1 MVGGVSS
8 AISAA
13 WIRREILNQ
22 YDADPTEAG
31 LGRRIKNRTP
41 LAIAGL
47 GFAGLS
53 TVSSL
58 KFDKFELEV
67 LADPDSPYPAHQ
79 QMNNHRTL
87 HSIPY
92 IGGAILS
99 AHLLRDGA
107 SKLGSQIASKLDAPR
122 LVEEII
128 NGLNSVAD
136 WVINSLGTGV
146 LGHIVGDIPTSS
158 PLRLLAPFSD
168 RNLAMNLITNSNPL
182 VNKCLRATGW
192 SLVGGS
198 WAVASLYLLSKT
210 PPDIR
215 IREFAERIAGFG
227 SVEELIKR
235 ANADLRS
242 LFMSMGGTELEDLTK
257 ANLLRTNSGYNLTQ
271 SEELPWS
278 DFQPDNKSIWGV
290 DELTPTSLSDAG
302 IITKSVSSQAIQASP
317 HSLWDTSH
325 EISEDTYWSEASAET
340 FWDDSPSNSLKQKTN
355 DRSTINVK
363 RDEGSFYE

>member
-31 LGRRIKNRTP
+31 LSRRIKDRTP

-47 GFAGLS
+47 GFTGLS

-58 KFDKFELEV
+58 KFDKFELNI

-79 QMNNHRTL
+79 QMNNHRML

-92 IGGAILS
+92 VGGAILS

-107 SKLGSQIASKLDAPR
+107 SKLGSQIASKLDAPHY
-122 LVEEII
+122 VEEII

-182 VNKCLRATGW
+182 VNKCLQATGW

-227 SVEELIKR
+227 SVEELVER

-242 LFMSMGGTELEDLTK
+242 LFTSMRGTELEELSNAD
-257 ANLLRTNSGYNLTQ
+257 LLRTNSSYNLTQ

-278 DFQPDNKSIWGV
+278 DFQPDSKSIWGV
-290 DELTPTSLSDAG
+290 NELTPTSLSDVG
-302 IITKSVSSQAIQASP
+302 IIPKSVSSQAIHASP
-317 HSLWDTSH
+317 NSLWDTSH
-325 EISEDTYWSEASAET
+325 KTSEDTYWSEASAET
-340 FWDDSPSNSLKQKTN
+340 FWDDSPSNSLKQETN
-355 DRSTINVK
+355 NRSTINVE
-363 RDEGSFYE
+363 RDENSFYE